1 MFTIQFDETLLSNIE
16 QKFEEF
22 PEEAHRGFALAINR
36 VSNMAKTRMI
46 RNATKTYTVKY
57 GELLK
62 NLTVRKA
69 FPHQLIGQIHSRGN
83 YLGLDNFQL
92 NPSTRQ
98 GRTSV
103 TAAVKSG
110 SAFSLNDNTFIA
122 YRDGHLGAFE
132 RTGSGRLPIQ
142 RKYGP
147 SAPQMLG
154 PTNSLPDLEEF
165 INKKTEERFFHELS
179 RILLGIGGRKK
190 T

>member
-1 MFTIQFDETLLSNIE
+1 MQMFTVEFDETLLSNIE

-69 FPHQLIGQIHSRGN
+69 FPHQLIGQIHSRGS

-98 GRTSV
+98 GRTPV
-103 TAAVKSG
+103 TAA
-110 SAFSLNDNTFIA
+110 
-122 YRDGHLGAFE
+122 E
-132 RTGSGRLPIQ
+132 RAGSGRLPIQ